1 MDARRVR
8 RPLGMAAMAPK
19 RLSAL
24 AAQDGLN
31 VIAGR
36 CELAAVEADQLPRRP
51 VVSARPAAGACEAVA
66 SLDVFSVEAVVVA
79 TAGAIAGRCEI
90 GDGVVGGS
98 PVGSAEGHD
107 ILLHLDGA
115 GVPHGG
121 IRAVFRYCQMTLPDG
136 TPRRVSPGQRV
147 LAR

>member
-8 RPLGMAAMAPK
+8 RPLGMAAIAPK

-36 CELAAVEADQLPRRP
+36 SELAAVEADQLPRRP

-79 TAGAIAGRCEI
+79 TAGCAARKVGRGWSGSVSVFVDEAVASGRSEHCDSRWLSFGRIA
-90 GDGVVGGS
+90 D
-98 PVGSAEGHD
+98 
-107 ILLHLDGA
+107 
-115 GVPHGG
+115 
-121 IRAVFRYCQMTLPDG
+121 
-136 TPRRVSPGQRV
+136 RRRRS
-147 LAR
+147 LM